1 MKTRHILYPLLMAL
15 AILLPTSCSFEEDL
29 DTSTSKGEKISFT
42 IGVEL
47 AGASHAES
55 RAFTETKTEK
65 ITSLHVA
72 IFDVTADGS
81 YYWDFVQAT
90 PSSSQDTDNCWEF
103 SMELTKAEKAEGHTY
118 RFHLIANYP
127 GLTMGFGEESQLMG
141 LLETKAGE
149 TEHDVYWNFV
159 ELESIDDNTK
169 TSLQHVPLVR
179 NYAKVNLAFADG
191 LDSKFDFVAYALY
204 NVPKKGTVAAYNST
218 IKFASFVNGST
229 LYDYDAL
236 TTAGY
241 YGNEAYNDGSL
252 FTNVWKENESTAPF
266 YIYERKNKDAD
277 NPTCMIIKANYD
289 NAETYYKLDF
299 VNANGEYYN
308 LLRNFVYTMTVTSV
322 MGAGYG
328 SIDEALRQPACNNIS
343 GDAVAQDFT
352 NVSDGTHQLF
362 VSTTSILFTQ
372 QNPVDLYY
380 KYIPNISN
388 GTTNNGDV
396 TIDGLTGSVLASSTL
411 ATKDETTGQYE
422 GWRKITLN
430 PNAVSATAASQDLV
444 FKAGGLQRKV
454 TLMLNKPYE
463 GMTVNVYDPVDND
476 KFVNMESGK
485 AVKVDITLPAGIPE
499 SLFPL
504 RLFIRSAAN
513 TIYPNY
519 GTNMPAESQNGKYG
533 FIKEVS
539 YSDAYEVTYGANNK
553 KIETPKT
560 ISCDFLTNCVNNATT
575 VYVENQYLARAE
587 DPFKNSWKNEVN
599 IHSNTLVN
607 IEKVW
612 GRNPETIY
620 NDGDNNGTKSVTV
633 TLNGVNKGSITI
645 NSSQVVNGSEL
656 KIQDTEGLSQND
668 VVVFTFTDNYWHG
681 QWSTTPITWQAE
693 ATLGALDNG
702 TTLNF
707 KAVGE
712 IGLYRL
718 TLNSFGAGVEVETE
732 TVKYGSTTY
741 KVYPK
746 NIHNSTNATQNNDGK
761 ETVYVY
767 YSQNNTRTLLFKL
780 VINKDRVTSLMD
792 TTDTAIE
799 YIEIPE
805 VAEELVFE
813 FKDYYCT
820 KRERNSFTFS
830 SNTDTYQATIQIE
843 DLHNSGVVNKLNFTR

>member
-29 DTSTSKGEKISFT
+29 DTSTSKGEKVSFT

-55 RAFTETKTEK
+55 RAFTETKTEE

-90 PSSSQDTDNCWEF
+90 PSSNQDSDKCWEF
-103 SMELTKAEKAEGHTY
+103 SMELTKAEKAEGHKY
-118 RFHLIANYP
+118 RFHLIANYT

-149 TEHDVYWNFV
+149 TEHDVYWN
-159 ELESIDDNTK
+159 
-169 TSLQHVPLVR
+169 
-179 NYAKVNLAFADG
+179 
-191 LDSKFDFVAYALY
+191 
-204 NVPKKGTVAAYNST
+204 
-218 IKFASFVNGST
+218 FASFVNGST

-372 QNPVDLYY
+372 QNPVDVYY

-388 GTTNNGDV
+388 GSTSNGTV
-396 TIDGLTGSVLASSTL
+396 NIDGLTGSVLASSTL

-430 PNAVSATAASQDLV
+430 PNAVSATAASQELV

-463 GMTVNVYDPVDND
+463 GMTVNAYDPVDND
-476 KFVNMESGK
+476 NFVNMESGK

-513 TIYPNY
+513 TIYPDY

-539 YSDAYEVTYGANNK
+539 YSDAYEVTYDANNK

-575 VYVENQYLARAE
+575 VYVENQYLATAE

-620 NDGDNNGTKSVTV
+620 NNGNNNGTKSVTV

-702 TTLNF
+702 TTLIF

-718 TLNSFGAGVEVETE
+718 TLDSFGAGVEVETE
-732 TVKYGSTTY
+732 TVERNGNNYR
-741 KVYPK
+741 VYPK
-746 NIHNSTNATQNNDGK
+746 NIHNSTNATQKNDGE
-761 ETVYVY
+761 ETVDVY
-767 YSQNNTRTLLFKL
+767 YLQNNTRTLLFKL
-780 VINKDRVTSLMD
+780 VINKDSVKSLMD
-792 TTDTAIE
+792 TTNNAIE

-805 VAEELVFE
+805 VAEELVQDVKYVFTHP
-813 FKDYYCT
+813 KDLLLAVVLLIGFISIY
-820 KRERNSFTFS
+820 FS
-830 SNTDTYQATIQIE
+830 LAIFIGPNI
-843 DLHNSGVVNKLNFTR
+843 N